1 MEAMLHD
8 TPAVLSLPILQ
19 PCLCSEQL
27 LIIMDPHMGIFLDHL
42 PQFPAN
48 SFFFK
53 VQK

>member
-1 MEAMLHD
+1 MLYD
-8 TPAVLSLPILQ
+8 SPAVLSFPILQ
-19 PCLCSEQL
+19 PWLRTEPL
-27 LIIMDPHMGIFLDHL
+27 LISVDRHMGIFLDHL